1 MRQTLFFLLMTMAFP
16 SVQAFC
22 DNKPCDT
29 PFLCY
34 ERELCRFKEN
44 AKSSIALTM
53 RQLTREY
60 QQKLAQTTNALIA
73 KHQAQLSGFEKQQQ
87 NALES
92 SEQAQASMA
101 ATLKELTA
109 QYQQKLAATNETLIE
124 QAQIRLDAFEQ
135 AYMEAAAQKMEAEA
149 KKIEAEA
156 KLAQLARESAEKD
169 AQQVRS
175 MLEQLSNQIAAVEDK
190 YPEKVWTIRRPKFF
204 KTV

>member
-44 AKSSIALTM
+44 AKNSIELTM
-53 RQLTREY
+53 KQLTREY
-60 QQKLAQTTNALIA
+60 QQKLTQTTNVLIA
-73 KHQAQLSGFEKQQQ
+73 KHQAQLSEFEKQQQ
-87 NALES
+87 NALAL

-109 QYQQKLAATNETLIE
+109 QYQQELTATSEALIE
-124 QAQIRLDAFEQ
+124 QAQNRLDAFEQ
-135 AYMEAAAQKMEAEA
+135 VYL
-149 KKIEAEA
+149 KKIP
-156 KLAQLARESAEKD
+156 SANGGRTEID
-169 AQQVRS
+169 S
-175 MLEQLSNQIAAVEDK
+175 IGS
-190 YPEKVWTIRRPKFF
+190 
-204 KTV
+204 